1 MHDVCTTYAPRTP
14 LVASLVRKGGLEP
27 PHLSAPEPKSGASTN
42 SATFALLFSL
52 VQCSPRVSNQLY
64 LFLPQDGSL
73 SGGAGRARRK
83 RMIRMGALDGIASTS
98 GMRLSLTPGRTSCPD
113 SHPQRPLAHMIAC
126 MTSLQPNQNPIRERG
141 KGSELE

>member
-1 MHDVCTTYAPRTP
+1 MHAVCTTYAPRTP

-52 VQCSPRVSNQLY
+52 VQCSLRVSNQLY

-73 SGGAGRARRK
+73 CGGTGRARQK
-83 RMIRMGALDGIASTS
+83 RMIRREPRRDSFHERRAPVPDPRDPPALI
-98 GMRLSLTPGRTSCPD
+98 P
-113 SHPQRPLAHMIAC
+113 HPQRPLAHMITC
-126 MTSLQPNQNPIRERG
+126 MTSLQPSQNPIWKRG